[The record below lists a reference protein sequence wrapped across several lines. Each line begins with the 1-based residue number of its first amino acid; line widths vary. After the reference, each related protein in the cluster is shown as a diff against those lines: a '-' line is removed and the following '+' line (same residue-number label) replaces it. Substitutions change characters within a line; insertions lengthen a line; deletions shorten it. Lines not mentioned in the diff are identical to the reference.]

1 MRFSLR
7 ALLVLVTLAAVE
19 CFLWTITP
27 SLVRVPMMVAAIL
40 VLPGF
45 AFMALNLIH
54 DRRGQ

>member
-27 SLVRVPMMVAAIL
+27 PLVRVPMMVAAIL

-45 AFMALNLIH
+45 AVMVLSFIH
-54 DRRGQ
+54 DCRGR